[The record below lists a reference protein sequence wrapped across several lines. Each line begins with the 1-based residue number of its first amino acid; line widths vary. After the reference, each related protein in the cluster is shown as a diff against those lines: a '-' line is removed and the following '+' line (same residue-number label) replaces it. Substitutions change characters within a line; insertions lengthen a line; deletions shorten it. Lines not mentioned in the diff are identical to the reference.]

1 MTVEAMSSLPFQA
14 GSAVAAAAGRTAL
27 WAVSIYMRQPLRN
40 TALAALV
47 GLSAMAGSNAL
58 YKQSHHHP
66 APLFGTFDEAAPVV
80 KKARPAA
87 VLPAA
92 KPKKLAQPVS
102 EETTGSVDAA
112 ATVDTIN
119 TDDVLAMQQK
129 LIALG
134 MLDGKA
140 DGMFGPRTAKAIKAF
155 ESSVGRTPRG
165 LLTPTI
171 VAMIRDA
178 QMPAPIVP
186 VPAKTELP
194 ALVVPKVNVPTATV
208 TAQLAPA
215 PVTIPTNVT
224 TDPLPAPSPLLASTA
239 AKPAASQAAP
249 VQVAALEAPAP
260 ADAASVVVTPPET
273 ATPDPATAVTKRPVQ
288 TIAVHAAPA
297 AADSESEDQPSADDL
312 APITEGEDASSD
324 HDVVAA
330 VQRGLNSLG
339 FLHQQVDGVAGE
351 ATAKAIRNF
360 EVYYRYDVTGR
371 VTRELVR
378 LLKQNG
384 AAT

>member
-27 WAVSIYMRQPLRN
+27 WAVSVYMRQPLRN

-58 YKQSHHHP
+58 YKQAHHHP
-66 APLFGTFDEAAPVV
+66 APLFGTFDDAAPVA
-80 KKARPAA
+80 KKAKSTA
-87 VLPAA
+87 VTPAA
-92 KPKKLAQPVS
+92 KPKKLALPAAP
-102 EETTGSVDAA
+102 ETTGSVSTPAS
-112 ATVDTIN
+112 VDIIGN
-119 TDDVLAMQQK
+119 DDVLAMQQK
-129 LIALG
+129 LVALG

-140 DGMFGPRTAKAIKAF
+140 DGLFGPRTAKAIKAF
-155 ESSVGRTPRG
+155 ETSVGRPPRG

-178 QMPAPIVP
+178 QMPAPVTPAPSAPIVAQS
-186 VPAKTELP
+186 PAP
-194 ALVVPKVNVPTATV
+194 ALVAPAATTEAPTV
-208 TAQLAPA
+208 TAQITPPTLGTPKPA
-215 PVTIPTNVT
+215 SS
-224 TDPLPAPSPLLASTA
+224 DPLPAPAPLLAG
-239 AKPAASQAAP
+239 AKPAAAQSAP
-249 VQVAALEAPAP
+249 VQVAALEAPA
-260 ADAASVVVTPPET
+260 DTAAL
-273 ATPDPATAVTKRPVQ
+273 PDPSPSVAKRSVQ
-288 TIAVHAAPA
+288 TIAVHAAPVVTDDA
-297 AADSESEDQPSADDL
+297 SVKEQPLPDDL
-312 APITEGEDASSD
+312 APITEGEDASTD
-324 HDVVAA
+324 HDVVSA

-384 AAT
+384 AVI

>member
-14 GSAVAAAAGRTAL
+14 GSAVAAAAGRSAL

-40 TALAALV
+40 TALAALI

-58 YKQSHHHP
+58 YKQAHHHP
-66 APLFGTFDEAAPVV
+66 APLFGTFDQAAPAV
-80 KKARPAA
+80 KKAKSSA

-102 EETTGSVDAA
+102 PETTGSLSEPAA
-112 ATVDTIN
+112 VETIGN
-119 TDDVLAMQQK
+119 DDVLAMQQK
-129 LIALG
+129 LVALG

-155 ESSVGRTPRG
+155 ETSVGRSPRG

-178 QMPAPIVP
+178 QIPAPVAPAPAAP
-186 VPAKTELP
+186 VVAQSTLP
-194 ALVVPKVNVPTATV
+194 ALVVPKATTPAPAVTARIAPPTLAAPRTV
-208 TAQLAPA
+208 TSE
-215 PVTIPTNVT
+215 
-224 TDPLPAPSPLLASTA
+224 PLPAPAPLLGDAS
-239 AKPAASQAAP
+239 KPTVAASAP
-249 VQVAALEAPAP
+249 VEVAALEAPA
-260 ADAASVVVTPPET
+260 ET
-273 ATPDPATAVTKRPVQ
+273 AALPDPASTVTKRSVQ

-297 AADSESEDQPSADDL
+297 AGEDAAEAQPMPDDL
-312 APITEGEDASSD
+312 APITEGEDASTD
-324 HDVVAA
+324 HDVVSA

-384 AAT
+384 AVI

>member
-27 WAVSIYMRQPLRN
+27 WAVSVYMRQPLRN

-47 GLSAMAGSNAL
+47 GLSAMAGFNAL

-66 APLFGTFDEAAPVV
+66 APLFGSFDEAAPVV
-80 KKARPAA
+80 KKAKPSA
-87 VLPAA
+87 VVPAA
-92 KPKKLAQPVS
+92 KPKKLALPTGP
-102 EETTGSVDAA
+102 ETTGSVNEPANLE
-112 ATVDTIN
+112 TIG

-129 LIALG
+129 LVALG
-134 MLDGKA
+134 LLDGKA
-140 DGMFGPRTAKAIKAF
+140 DGLFGPRTAKAIKAY
-155 ESSVGRTPRG
+155 EASVGRTPRG

-178 QMPAPIVP
+178 QMHAPVTSAPTIP
-186 VPAKTELP
+186 VPAKTDLP
-194 ALVVPKVNVPTATV
+194 AVVTPRVTTPTPTVAAAAPPALAVPTGKV
-208 TAQLAPA
+208 TS
-215 PVTIPTNVT
+215 
-224 TDPLPAPSPLLASTA
+224 DPLPAPAPLLTA
-239 AKPAASQAAP
+239 GNPAPAPAAP
-249 VQVAALEAPAP
+249 VQVAALEAPA
-260 ADAASVVVTPPET
+260 ET
-273 ATPDPATAVTKRPVQ
+273 EALPDPAPTVTKRSVQ
-288 TIAVHAAPA
+288 TIAVHAAPPPA
-297 AADSESEDQPSADDL
+297 VDTDAADQPMPDDL
-312 APITEGEDASSD
+312 APITEGEDASTD

-378 LLKQNG
+378 LLKQSG
-384 AAT
+384 AVI

>member
-27 WAVSIYMRQPLRN
+27 WAVSVYMRQPLRN
-40 TALAALV
+40 TALAALI

-66 APLFGTFDEAAPVV
+66 APLFGTFDDAAPVV
-80 KKARPAA
+80 KKARSPA
-87 VLPAA
+87 VTPAA
-92 KPKKLAQPVS
+92 KPKKLALPAAP
-102 EETTGSVDAA
+102 ETTGSVNEAGSLDA
-112 ATVDTIN
+112 IG

-129 LIALG
+129 LVALG
-134 MLDGKA
+134 LLDGKV
-140 DGMFGPRTAKAIKAF
+140 DGLFGPRTAKAIKAY
-155 ESSVGRTPRG
+155 EQSVGRPPRG

-178 QMPAPIVP
+178 QMPEPVMPAPA
-186 VPAKTELP
+186 VPAAAKSELP
-194 ALVVPKVNVPTATV
+194 ALVVPKATAPALTV
-208 TAQLAPA
+208 TAQVAPPTLAA
-215 PVTIPTNVT
+215 PTTVTSS
-224 TDPLPAPSPLLASTA
+224 PLPAPAPLLATA
-239 AKPAASQAAP
+239 VTPATTQAEP
-249 VQVAALEAPAP
+249 VQVAALEAPAQT
-260 ADAASVVVTPPET
+260 AAL
-273 ATPDPATAVTKRPVQ
+273 PDPTPTVTKRSVQ
-288 TIAVHAAPA
+288 TIAVHATPPA
-297 AADSESEDQPSADDL
+297 AAEAEDQPASDDL
-312 APITEGEDASSD
+312 APITEGEDASTDNS
-324 HDVVAA
+324 VVSA

-384 AAT
+384 AVI

>member
-27 WAVSIYMRQPLRN
+27 WAVSVYMRQPLRN

-66 APLFGTFDEAAPVV
+66 APLFGSFDQAAPAA
-80 KKARPAA
+80 KKAKSSA
-87 VLPAA
+87 VTPAA
-92 KPKKLAQPVS
+92 KPKKLALPTS
-102 EETTGSVDAA
+102 PETTGSVNEAA
-112 ATVDTIN
+112 GLDTIG
-119 TDDVLAMQQK
+119 TGDVLAMQQK
-129 LIALG
+129 LVALG
-134 MLDGKA
+134 LLDGKV
-140 DGMFGPRTAKAIKAF
+140 DGLFGPRTAKAIKAY
-155 ESSVGRTPRG
+155 EQSIGRTPRG

-178 QMPAPIVP
+178 QMPAPVTPAPSIAVA
-186 VPAKTELP
+186 AKTELP
-194 ALVVPKVNVPTATV
+194 ALVVPKVTTPAPTLTAQAAPPTLAAPTAKV
-208 TAQLAPA
+208 A
-215 PVTIPTNVT
+215 N
-224 TDPLPAPSPLLASTA
+224 DPLPAPAPLLSA
-239 AKPAASQAAP
+239 AVKPAAEDTAP
-249 VQVAALEAPAP
+249 VQVAALEAPAQTE
-260 ADAASVVVTPPET
+260 AL
-273 ATPDPATAVTKRPVQ
+273 PDPAPTVPKRSVQ
-288 TIAVHAAPA
+288 TIAVHAALPPA
-297 AADSESEDQPSADDL
+297 ADTDTSEQPTSDDL
-312 APITEGEDASSD
+312 APITEGEDASTD
-324 HDVVAA
+324 HDVVSA

-378 LLKQNG
+378 LLKQSG
-384 AAT
+384 AVI

>member
-27 WAVSIYMRQPLRN
+27 WAVSVYMRQPLRN
-40 TALAALV
+40 TALVALV

-80 KKARPAA
+80 KKAKSSA
-87 VLPAA
+87 VVPAA

-102 EETTGSVDAA
+102 LETTGSVSEPTAV
-112 ATVDTIN
+112 ATIG

-129 LIALG
+129 LVALG

-140 DGMFGPRTAKAIKAF
+140 DGMFGPRTAKAIKAY
-155 ESSVGRTPRG
+155 EQSIGRTPRG

-171 VAMIRDA
+171 VAMIREA
-178 QMPAPIVP
+178 QTPAPVTPAPAIP
-186 VPAKTELP
+186 VPARTELP
-194 ALVVPKVNVPTATV
+194 ALVVPGITTPAPTV
-208 TAQLAPA
+208 TAEVAPPTLAA
-215 PVTIPTNVT
+215 PVAKATSN
-224 TDPLPAPSPLLASTA
+224 PLPAPAPLLAS
-239 AKPAASQAAP
+239 AKPAAAETAP
-249 VQVAALEAPAP
+249 VQVAGLEAPAQTE
-260 ADAASVVVTPPET
+260 AL
-273 ATPDPATAVTKRPVQ
+273 PDPAPTVTKRSVQ
-288 TIAVHAAPA
+288 TIAVHAAPPP
-297 AADSESEDQPSADDL
+297 AADAGAADQPIPDDL
-312 APITEGEDASSD
+312 APITEGDDASTD

-378 LLKQNG
+378 LLKQSG
-384 AAT
+384 AVI